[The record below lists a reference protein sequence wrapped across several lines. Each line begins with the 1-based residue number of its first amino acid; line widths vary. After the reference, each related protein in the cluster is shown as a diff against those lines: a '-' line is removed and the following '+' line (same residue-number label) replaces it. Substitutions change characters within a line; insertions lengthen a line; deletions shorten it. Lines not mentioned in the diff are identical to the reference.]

1 MRPRLSHT
9 IKYAAIFL
17 SLLLLLCLFIWLVA
31 PKYTEFIPYTLYI
44 VASTTFLAIPHEPLV
59 LLYGKHY
66 GPYLPVLFGILPTI
80 IGCYIDYLI
89 LTPLFKLKHAE
100 RLKQTNFYI
109 FSLKYFSKLPFIT
122 VSLVALS
129 PVPFHPVRILSIASD
144 YPVYR
149 YTSAVVVGRIPRFLL
164 LAVGGSIF
172 DFSMGYIILIFIV
185 FMAWYPFSRLITQ
198 LIHYIKAGLYNRRQN
213 VA

>member
-1 MRPRLSHT
+1 MQLRKSHT
-9 IKYAAIFL
+9 MYYAGIFL
-17 SLLLLLCLFIWLVA
+17 SLLLLLCLFIWLAA

-59 LLYGKHY
+59 LLYGNHY

-80 IGCYIDYLI
+80 IGCYVDYLI

-100 RLKQTNFYI
+100 KLKQTKFYV

-122 VSLVALS
+122 ISLVALS
-129 PVPFHPVRILSIASD
+129 PVPFYPVRFLSVASS

-149 YTSAVVVGRIPRFLL
+149 YASAVVLGRIPRFFI
-164 LAVGGSIF
+164 LAVGGGMF
-172 DFSMGYIILIFIV
+172 DIPLVYIILIFIV
-185 FMAWYPFSRLITQ
+185 FVGWYPCSQLVKQIINFS
-198 LIHYIKAGLYNRRQN
+198 KAGLQKRRHN